1 MFVDCL
7 VQSGS
12 NPAIMMIKEL
22 VETEQITGT
31 KASWALGTLS
41 YYAKTPTQELLRE
54 LVVRLLTNDRFHINT
69 IQVDLIENFN
79 FLLIQSDRTCGNLAP
94 FRDPMT

>member
-31 KASWALGTLS
+31 KASWALGALS

-54 LVVRLLTNDRFHINT
+54 LVVRLLTNDRFHIQ
-69 IQVDLIENFN
+69 IDLMEI
-79 FLLIQSDRTCGNLAP
+79 LI
-94 FRDPMT
+94 FF